1 MRHTLIPLA
10 VAVLLLAGFGCAK
23 TPETTNTNTNTPNI
37 ETPTA
42 STTTPDV
49 APTTTPTTAP
59 QTGTPPKP
67 TTSAA
72 RKTFYVEMDDKGA
85 YPASGTAA
93 KNTTV
98 TVTFKMRSTNVFYNG
113 LVVKSNKYDLG
124 KIQGGQS
131 KTITFKATEDITFV
145 GQWPNGASKARWT
158 LIVK

>member
-1 MRHTLIPLA
+1 MRHTLIPFA

-23 TPETTNTNTNTPNI
+23 TPEITNTNANTSVV
-37 ETPTA
+37 ETPVA

-49 APTTTPTTAP
+49 APTTTPVT
-59 QTGTPPKP
+59 TPPKP

-113 LVVKSNKYDLG
+113 LIVKSNKYDLG

-131 KTITFKATEDITFV
+131 KTITFKAVEDITFV

>member
-1 MRHTLIPLA
+1 
-10 VAVLLLAGFGCAK
+10 
-23 TPETTNTNTNTPNI
+23 
-37 ETPTA
+37 
-42 STTTPDV
+42 
-49 APTTTPTTAP
+49 
-59 QTGTPPKP
+59 
-67 TTSAA
+67 
-72 RKTFYVEMDDKGA
+72 MDDKGA

-93 KNTTV
+93 KNTSV

-131 KTITFKATEDITFV
+131 KTITFKANEDITFV